1 MPGAKTNAVTG
12 RQEFQ
17 RKNYFVMKKR
27 YLTAGVIALV
37 LSSMT
42 FSSCIGSFRLTNSVL
57 KWNNQVGS
65 KFLNELVFFAFWV
78 LPVYEVTSLADIL
91 VLNSIEFWSGRNP
104 LSASVK
110 VIDTDNGRYLV
121 KCDGKGYTITNQDT
135 ERSYRLDF
143 VEEDQT
149 WTATIDG
156 ETYPLMTFIDDTHVR
171 MYAPEGDFRVVELSE
186 RGVMAYGHEMQSASH
201 FSDLALR

>member
-1 MPGAKTNAVTG
+1 MIKGVPIITYAIDVIIIKTID
-12 RQEFQ
+12 
-17 RKNYFVMKKR
+17 MKKR
-27 YLTAGVIALV
+27 YLSVAIISLV

-42 FSSCIGSFRLTNSVL
+42 LSSCIGSFRLTNSVL

-91 VLNSIEFWSGRNP
+91 VINSIEFWSGRNP

-110 VIDTDNGRYLV
+110 VIDTDDGRYIV

-135 ERSYRLDF
+135 SQSYRLDF

-149 WTATIDG
+149 WTATIDNR
-156 ETYPLMTFIDDTHVR
+156 TYPLMTFIDESHVK
-171 MYAPEGDFRVVELSE
+171 MIAPGGDYRVVELSE
-186 RGVMAYGHEMQSASH
+186 ESVMAYSQDVVRYIDVKNSLAS
-201 FSDLALR
+201 L